1 MKDYRENRST
11 FVRFLKECEVEQTC
25 FLLPAL
31 TKNTRKRRYQ
41 HLTPMQKLYVTL
53 QFYATASYLLAA
65 TSQIIEE
72 VTNAL
77 VAVSPQF
84 IRFPSAED
92 YPAVKRAFYK
102 LELTRHGRGFPNVL
116 GLRAL
121 AYDTSIRNYFYT
133 RHAVFFTT
141 FVQNIIWMSKICKNI
156 LLMMTLP
163 VKNPK
168 IQTMSR

>member
-1 MKDYRENRST
+1 MLFQHTRLVRHVFCYVFSFTLHVLFT
-11 FVRFLKECEVEQTC
+11 FIS
-25 FLLPAL
+25 PAL
-31 TKNTRKRRYQ
+31 TKNTRKGRYQ

-65 TSQIIEE
+65 ASQIIEE

-102 LELTRHGRGFPNVL
+102 LELTRHGRRFANVL
-116 GLRAL
+116 GLRA
-121 AYDTSIRNYFYT
+121 
-133 RHAVFFTT
+133 
-141 FVQNIIWMSKICKNI
+141 
-156 LLMMTLP
+156 
-163 VKNPK
+163 
-168 IQTMSR
+168 